1 MLEARKWLFEIETR
15 EDLERIWPEFY
26 AWFEASEEHRAAY
39 AAARSRWLQLTGA
52 RPDGA
57 IVRTASRAPRMRT
70 DEWAYLYRT
79 ERHLVLAA
87 LLAVL
92 VLTLGA
98 SGDAL
103 DTGVSA
109 MSIMLSLLFP

>member
-1 MLEARKWLFEIETR
+1 
-15 EDLERIWPEFY
+15 
-26 AWFEASEEHRAAY
+26 
-39 AAARSRWLQLTGA
+39 
-52 RPDGA
+52 
-57 IVRTASRAPRMRT
+57 MRT